1 MHKIKEGY
9 DEYKKRLE
17 RSIEGGTAKEV
28 CDLSEVVKN
37 LGKVLLIDDELE
49 NGMEH
54 QTSQRSY
61 RSVRSMAD
69 RAYGDG
75 SYADGGYSGDDA
87 SYRRGRSERTG
98 RYVSR
103 RSYGDNSYG
112 DSDHMSQTIERMMQG
127 KSGEEREVLE
137 KCMDMID
144 RYA

>member
-1 MHKIKEGY
+1 M
-9 DEYKKRLE
+9 
-17 RSIEGGTAKEV
+17 
-28 CDLSEVVKN
+28 KN

-61 RSVRSMAD
+61 RSMAD
-69 RAYGDG
+69 RAY
-75 SYADGGYSGDDA
+75 ADGDYSGDDA

-103 RSYGDNSYG
+103 RSYADDPGN
-112 DSDHMSQTIERMMQG
+112 MSQTIERMMQG

-137 KCMDMID
+137 KCMDMI
-144 RYA
+144 